1 MIPFVMVHA
10 PMKRMVFGNKQY
22 NADFIC
28 FIKKKPL
35 LIDLKASYK

>member
-1 MIPFVMVHA
+1 MVHA
-10 PMKRMVFGNKQY
+10 PMNRMVFGNKQY

-28 FIKKKPL
+28 FIKKKTPL

>member
-1 MIPFVMVHA
+1 MVHA
-10 PMKRMVFGNKQY
+10 PVFGNKQY